1 MRRPF
6 WYIPSHKDSRH
17 LGSEVGSR
25 VATFEYLRQ
34 VGQAVES
41 LGYEGVLVP
50 TGTNCEDAWVIA
62 SLLAGLTT
70 RLKFIVAVRPGLMA
84 PSTAARMA
92 ATFDR
97 MSAGRLIVNVVGG
110 GDPVEL
116 AGDGVFL
123 EHDSRYA
130 LMDEFLRI
138 WRPLVAGE
146 EFSFDGKYLKIA
158 NGNVLFPCVQEPHPP
173 LFMGG
178 SSEAAKQIAA
188 EHIDTLLTWAEPLA
202 DVAAKLASFR
212 ARAQARG
219 RQIHF
224 GIRLHVI
231 VRETDAEAWAAADDL
246 IRYLDADTIARSQ
259 AVLGRTQSE
268 GQRRMNALHGSGKLR
283 DLEVSPNLWAGI
295 ALVTGGAGTALVGRP
310 EIVAD
315 RLREY
320 ADLGIETFIL
330 SGYPHLEEAYRVAET
345 LFPLLPIVEEG
356 GVESASRQLRARV
369 IPGGW

>member
-34 VGQAVES
+34 VGQAVEL

-62 SLLAGLTT
+62 SLLAGLTA

-188 EHIDTLLTWAEPLA
+188 EHIDTLLSRAAGRRCREAGVVSRSGAGEGPANPLWNSPA
-202 DVAAKLASFR
+202 RYR
-212 ARAQARG
+212 ARNRRRG
-219 RQIHF
+219 LGGR
-224 GIRLHVI
+224 R
-231 VRETDAEAWAAADDL
+231 
-246 IRYLDADTIARSQ
+246 RSHKI
-259 AVLGRTQSE
+259 S
-268 GQRRMNALHGSGKLR
+268 RR
-283 DLEVSPNLWAGI
+283 
-295 ALVTGGAGTALVGRP
+295 
-310 EIVAD
+310 
-315 RLREY
+315 
-320 ADLGIETFIL
+320 
-330 SGYPHLEEAYRVAET
+330 
-345 LFPLLPIVEEG
+345 
-356 GVESASRQLRARV
+356 
-369 IPGGW
+369 